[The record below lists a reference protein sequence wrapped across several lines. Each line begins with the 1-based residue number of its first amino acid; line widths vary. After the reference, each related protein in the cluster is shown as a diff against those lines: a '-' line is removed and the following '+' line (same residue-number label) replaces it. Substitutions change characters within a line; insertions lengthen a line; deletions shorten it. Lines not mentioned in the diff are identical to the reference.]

1 MIKLKDK
8 YEEEVNETIESLIEN
23 IKKLEN
29 IKNLNESLVGKEY
42 KFNTMNNINE
52 QISMDRENLMR
63 IIKYIA
69 KDEYLNISF
78 IS

>member
-8 YEEEVNETIESLIEN
+8 YEEEINETIESLIEN

-63 IIKYIA
+63 IIKYIT